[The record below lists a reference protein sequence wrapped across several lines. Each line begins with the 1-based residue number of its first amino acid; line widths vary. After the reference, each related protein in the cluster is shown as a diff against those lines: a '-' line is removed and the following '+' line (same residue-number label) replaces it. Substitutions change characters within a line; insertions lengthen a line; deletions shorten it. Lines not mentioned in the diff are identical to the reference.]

1 MFGSRSLWQGDTGKL
16 RAVYGGQ
23 LVAQSLMAACQ
34 TVADPS
40 LLLFSAH
47 CYFTA
52 PAQASS
58 PLSYY
63 VERSKD
69 GRIFSTR
76 SVKAMQGGKVA
87 FLCLVSFKKPEQ
99 DAPALSHTPSDMPQG
114 CLTPDDS
121 RVDQESR
128 ERLAFNYYNQPE
140 LSSMPLEAYYYFP
153 ESLQKNLLAR
163 EPVEP
168 R

>member
-1 MFGSRSLWQGDTGKL
+1 M
-16 RAVYGGQ
+16 
-23 LVAQSLMAACQ
+23 AQSLMAACQ

-47 CYFTA
+47 CYFIA

-99 DAPALSHTPSDMPQG
+99 DAPALSHAPSDMPQG
-114 CLTPDDS
+114 CVTPDDP

-128 ERLAFNYYNQPE
+128 ERLAFNYCVWPV
-140 LSSMPLEAYYYFP
+140 LSIPVKGYFYFP
-153 ESLQKNLLAR
+153 EGVQKKVLAG
-163 EPVEP
+163 EPVDP